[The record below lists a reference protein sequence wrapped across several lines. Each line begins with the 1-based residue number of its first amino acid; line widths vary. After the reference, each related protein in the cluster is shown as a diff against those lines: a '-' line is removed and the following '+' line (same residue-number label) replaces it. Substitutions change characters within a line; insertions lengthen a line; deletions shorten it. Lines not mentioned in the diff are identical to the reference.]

1 MTSSKGKM
9 EDEITKAMIQWEKEY
24 KGRGPTD
31 VKTDLIRIM
40 VLVSLTGVLIP
51 AE

>member
-24 KGRGPTD
+24 KGKGPTD
-31 VKTDLIRIM
+31 LWFSFP
-40 VLVSLTGVLIP
+40 LQ
-51 AE
+51 EY